1 MSYAWAPAADDQ
13 FGNLVLSH
21 LPIEDVSGHLPYG
34 GPQHRSYVRVVL
46 EVSPGRTL
54 TVVGTHLQD
63 GDRPATN
70 AAQIRTLLRAWSGS
84 RPRSSRG
91 T

>member
-1 MSYAWAPAADDQ
+1 M
-13 FGNLVLSH
+13 G
-21 LPIEDVSGHLPYG
+21 E

-54 TVVGTHLQD
+54 TVFGTHLQD

-70 AAQIRTLLRAWSGS
+70 AAQIRTLLRAWG
-84 RPRSSRG
+84 REPATMG